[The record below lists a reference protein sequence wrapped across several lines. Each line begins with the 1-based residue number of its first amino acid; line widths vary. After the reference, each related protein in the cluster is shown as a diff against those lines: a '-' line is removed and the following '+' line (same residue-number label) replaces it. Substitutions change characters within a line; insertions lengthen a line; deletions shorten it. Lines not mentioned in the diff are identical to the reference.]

1 MRLTWIFTLIIAL
14 VAALAVVILN
24 PWDYPLFYP
33 PKGRLFFC
41 GGIVLLVILLCVFY
55 YNTVRPFRVLSNGID
70 LIRAQDFSSRLSRV
84 NSVEADGIVEM
95 FNTMMDQLKTERL
108 HMREQNHFFDLVVSV
123 SPMGIIILDT
133 FEVITMANP
142 SALNFLDC
150 GTAKD
155 VVGRKLSD
163 FDALLPRTIDKVP
176 QGEVATLR
184 LSDSMIYRC
193 SRLSFMDSGF
203 AHPFVLIERMT
214 DEVVRAEK
222 KAYEKVVRM
231 IAHEVNNSMA
241 GVNSTLDTVSSI
253 IEESGGSEL
262 SDVAQVLRVCR
273 ERCVAMSKFITAF
286 ADVVKIPEANLSL
299 CDLNASVLVCRGF
312 LESMCVRRDVSLRLS
327 LTDEEI
333 PVMLDE
339 VLFEQVLLNIVK
351 NSIESI
357 GRGGTVEIV
366 LRSDPPS
373 LTVIDD
379 GPGISEEA
387 RQRLFTP
394 FYSSKPQG
402 QGLGL
407 IFINDVLTKHNCRF
421 SLATSATDGLTRF
434 HIIFPSN

>member
-14 VAALAVVILN
+14 VVALAVVILN

-95 FNTMMDQLKTERL
+95 FNTMMDQMKTERL

-133 FEVITMANP
+133 FGVITMANP

-150 GTAKD
+150 GPAKD

-163 FDALLPRTIDKVP
+163 LDALLPRTIDKVP

-214 DEVVRAEK
+214 DEVVKAEK

-273 ERCVAMSKFITAF
+273 ERCVAMSKVITA
-286 ADVVKIPEANLSL
+286 L
-299 CDLNASVLVCRGF
+299 
-312 LESMCVRRDVSLRLS
+312 RRDVSLRLS

-366 LRSDPPS
+366 LRPDPPS